1 MDTGTVINIARQ
13 TVWIIVKTAVPV
25 LLVSMIVGLVISLFQ
40 TLTSIQEQTLTF
52 VPKLIAILLT
62 LMLLGAWMLNQIT
75 GFMGNL
81 WNFKVGFAIALS
93 VIVYAIHPDMSVE
106 YDNMIDYCIIALQE
120 VIVGVILGAA
130 SFFCV
135 QIIQFSGKIIDM
147 DIGISMAQ
155 LYDQVC
161 TDFL

>member
-1 MDTGTVINIARQ
+1 MYTGTVINIARQ

-81 WNFKVGFAIALS
+81 WNFSQYI
-93 VIVYAIHPDMSVE
+93 
-106 YDNMIDYCIIALQE
+106 
-120 VIVGVILGAA
+120 
-130 SFFCV
+130 
-135 QIIQFSGKIIDM
+135 
-147 DIGISMAQ
+147 
-155 LYDQVC
+155 
-161 TDFL
+161 

>member
-52 VPKLIAILLT
+52 VPKIIAILLT

-81 WNFKVGFAIALS
+81 WNFSQYI
-93 VIVYAIHPDMSVE
+93 
-106 YDNMIDYCIIALQE
+106 
-120 VIVGVILGAA
+120 
-130 SFFCV
+130 
-135 QIIQFSGKIIDM
+135 
-147 DIGISMAQ
+147 
-155 LYDQVC
+155 
-161 TDFL
+161 

>member
-81 WNFKVGFAIALS
+81 WNFS
-93 VIVYAIHPDMSVE
+93 QY
-106 YDNMIDYCIIALQE
+106 
-120 VIVGVILGAA
+120 
-130 SFFCV
+130 
-135 QIIQFSGKIIDM
+135 IQLKD
-147 DIGISMAQ
+147 
-155 LYDQVC
+155 
-161 TDFL
+161 

>member
-62 LMLLGAWMLNQIT
+62 LMLSGAWMLNQIT

-81 WNFKVGFAIALS
+81 WNFSQYI
-93 VIVYAIHPDMSVE
+93 
-106 YDNMIDYCIIALQE
+106 
-120 VIVGVILGAA
+120 
-130 SFFCV
+130 
-135 QIIQFSGKIIDM
+135 
-147 DIGISMAQ
+147 
-155 LYDQVC
+155 
-161 TDFL
+161 